1 MPKEMIVSV
10 NGREKKIAIIEN
22 GRVTEFYIERGESSQ
37 GIVGNIYKGRVMR
50 VLPGMQSAFVDIGLE
65 RDAFLKGLQM
75 VQNIV
80 EPRQTLPI
88 LANVLL
94 EADGENVRLT
104 ATDLEVG
111 ARVAVP
117 AKVGS
122 KGAIT
127 VSARKLAE
135 IVKELP
141 AAAVALKVTDNV
153 TVSLR
158 CGGATYR
165 MVGLAPDD
173 FPPVVPASPQS
184 WVSVEAKM
192 LREMLTQTSFA
203 VSHDETRY
211 ALNGVLFA
219 FQGKDVRMVATDGHR
234 LALSMRSLGQAVA
247 SATGIVPRKAVTEIM
262 RVIGAGEEVQL
273 AITDNQFVLQMP
285 NFVMTARLIEGQ
297 FPNYEAVIPRTH
309 PGRLTT
315 GRGALSSALRR
326 VAVMAEERNKP
337 VKLALSPASLKVSA
351 SSQELG
357 EAEEILDVE
366 YAGEE
371 MVIGFNSRYLLEA
384 IAALEKDQVVLEIKD
399 AQSPGVIKSVEGE
412 GYCCVIMPMRI

>member
-1 MPKEMIVSV
+1 MEV
-10 NGREKKIAIIEN
+10 
-22 GRVTEFYIERGESSQ
+22 
-37 GIVGNIYKGRVMR
+37 VM
-50 VLPGMQSAFVDIGLE
+50 D

-94 EADGENVRLT
+94 EAAGDNVRLT

-111 ARVAVP
+111 ARVSVP
-117 AKVGS
+117 AKVGA

-141 AAAVALKVTDNV
+141 AAAVVLKVSDNV
-153 TVSLR
+153 TVTLR
-158 CGGATYR
+158 CGGAAYR

-184 WVSVEAKM
+184 WVGIEAKV
-192 LREMLTQTSFA
+192 LREMLNQTSFA

-234 LALSMRSLGQAVA
+234 LALSTRSLGQGVA
-247 SATGIVPRKAVTEIM
+247 SATGIVPRKAVSEIM
-262 RVIGAGEEVQL
+262 RVIGTGEEVQI
-273 AITDNQFVLQMP
+273 AITENQFVMQMP

-297 FPNYEAVIPRTH
+297 FPNYEAVIPKAH

-315 GRGALSSALRR
+315 ARGALASALRR
-326 VAVMAEERNKP
+326 VSVMAEERNKP

-357 EAEEILDVE
+357 EAEEIIEVD

-384 IAALEKDQVVLEIKD
+384 MAALEKDQVVLEIKD

>member
-1 MPKEMIVSV
+1 MEVVI
-10 NGREKKIAIIEN
+10 
-22 GRVTEFYIERGESSQ
+22 
-37 GIVGNIYKGRVMR
+37 
-50 VLPGMQSAFVDIGLE
+50 D

-94 EADGENVRLT
+94 EAAGDTVRLT

-111 ARVAVP
+111 ARVSVP
-117 AKVGS
+117 AKVGA
-122 KGAIT
+122 KGSIT

-141 AAAVALKVTDNV
+141 AAAVALKVSENV
-153 TVSLR
+153 TVTLR

-184 WVSVEAKM
+184 WVSIEAKV

-234 LALSMRSLGQAVA
+234 LALSNRSLGQGVA

-273 AITDNQFVLQMP
+273 AITENQFVLQMP

-297 FPNYEAVIPRTH
+297 FPNYEAVIPKAH

-315 GRGALSSALRR
+315 ARGGLSAALRR
-326 VAVMAEERNKP
+326 VSVMAEERNKP

-384 IAALEKDQVVLEIKD
+384 MAALEKDQVVLEIKD

>member
-1 MPKEMIVSV
+1 MEVVI
-10 NGREKKIAIIEN
+10 
-22 GRVTEFYIERGESSQ
+22 
-37 GIVGNIYKGRVMR
+37 
-50 VLPGMQSAFVDIGLE
+50 D

-141 AAAVALKVTDNV
+141 AAAVAVKVTDNV

-184 WVSVEAKM
+184 WVSVEAKT

-219 FQGKDVRMVATDGHR
+219 FQGKDLRMVATDGHR

-384 IAALEKDQVVLEIKD
+384 MAALEKDQVVLEIKD

>member
-1 MPKEMIVSV
+1 
-10 NGREKKIAIIEN
+10 
-22 GRVTEFYIERGESSQ
+22 
-37 GIVGNIYKGRVMR
+37 
-50 VLPGMQSAFVDIGLE
+50 
-65 RDAFLKGLQM
+65 
-75 VQNIV
+75 
-80 EPRQTLPI
+80 
-88 LANVLL
+88 
-94 EADGENVRLT
+94 
-104 ATDLEVG
+104 
-111 ARVAVP
+111 
-117 AKVGS
+117 
-122 KGAIT
+122 
-127 VSARKLAE
+127 
-135 IVKELP
+135 
-141 AAAVALKVTDNV
+141 
-153 TVSLR
+153 
-158 CGGATYR
+158 
-165 MVGLAPDD
+165 
-173 FPPVVPASPQS
+173 
-184 WVSVEAKM
+184 
-192 LREMLTQTSFA
+192 
-203 VSHDETRY
+203 
-211 ALNGVLFA
+211 
-219 FQGKDVRMVATDGHR
+219 
-234 LALSMRSLGQAVA
+234 MRSLGQAAA

-384 IAALEKDQVVLEIKD
+384 MAALEKDQVVLEIKD

>member
-1 MPKEMIVSV
+1 MEVVI
-10 NGREKKIAIIEN
+10 
-22 GRVTEFYIERGESSQ
+22 
-37 GIVGNIYKGRVMR
+37 
-50 VLPGMQSAFVDIGLE
+50 D

-94 EADGENVRLT
+94 EAEGESVRMT

-111 ARVAVP
+111 ARVSVP
-117 AKVGS
+117 AKVGG

-135 IVKELP
+135 IVNELA
-141 AAAVALKVTDNV
+141 AAAVALKVTENV

-165 MVGLAPDD
+165 LVGLAPDD

-184 WVSVEAKM
+184 WVTLEAKI

-211 ALNGVLFA
+211 ALNDVLYA
-219 FQGKDVRMVATDGHR
+219 FHGKDVRMVATDGHR
-234 LALSMRSLGQAVA
+234 LALSTRSLGQAIPT
-247 SATGIVPRKAVTEIM
+247 ATGIVPRKAVTEIM
-262 RVIGAGEEVQL
+262 RVLGAGEEVQI
-273 AITDNQFVLQMP
+273 AITENQFVLQMP

-297 FPNYEAVIPRTH
+297 FPNYDAVIPRTQ
-309 PGRLTT
+309 PGRLTAP
-315 GRGALSSALRR
+315 RSSLTAALRR

-337 VKLALSPASLKVSA
+337 VKLALSPGSLKVTA

-357 EAEEILDVE
+357 EAEEILEVE
-366 YAGEE
+366 YSGEE

-384 IAALEKDQVVLEIKD
+384 MAALDKDQVMFEIKD
-399 AQSPGVIKSVEGE
+399 AQSPGVIKSVEDE

>member
-1 MPKEMIVSV
+1 MEVVI
-10 NGREKKIAIIEN
+10 
-22 GRVTEFYIERGESSQ
+22 
-37 GIVGNIYKGRVMR
+37 
-50 VLPGMQSAFVDIGLE
+50 D

-111 ARVAVP
+111 ARVSVP

-122 KGAIT
+122 KGSIT

-141 AAAVALKVTDNV
+141 AAAVALKVSENV

-184 WVSVEAKM
+184 WVSVDAKT

-234 LALSMRSLGQAVA
+234 LALSMRSLGQSVA
-247 SATGIVPRKAVTEIM
+247 NATGIVPRKAVAEIM
-262 RVIGAGEEVQL
+262 RVIGSGEEVQL

-297 FPNYEAVIPRTH
+297 FPNYEAVIPKTH
-309 PGRLTT
+309 PSRLTT
-315 GRGALSSALRR
+315 GRAALSSALRR
-326 VAVMAEERNKP
+326 VSVMAEERNKP

-357 EAEEILDVE
+357 EAEEILDVD

-384 IAALEKDQVVLEIKD
+384 MSALEKDQVVLEIKD

>member
-1 MPKEMIVSV
+1 MEVVI
-10 NGREKKIAIIEN
+10 
-22 GRVTEFYIERGESSQ
+22 
-37 GIVGNIYKGRVMR
+37 
-50 VLPGMQSAFVDIGLE
+50 E

-94 EADGENVRLT
+94 EAAGDSVRLT

-111 ARVAVP
+111 ARVSVP
-117 AKVGS
+117 AKVGA

-141 AAAVALKVTDNV
+141 AAAVTLKVSDNV

-184 WVSVEAKM
+184 WVSIETKI

-211 ALNGVLFA
+211 ALNGVLFS

-234 LALSMRSLGQAVA
+234 LALSMRSLGQGVA
-247 SATGIVPRKAVTEIM
+247 SSTGIVPRTAVTEIM
-262 RVIGAGEEVQL
+262 RVIGAGEEVQI
-273 AITDNQFVLQMP
+273 AITENQFVLQMP

-297 FPNYEAVIPRTH
+297 FPNYEAVIPKTH
-309 PGRLTT
+309 PSRLTT
-315 GRGALSSALRR
+315 ARGGLSAALRR
-326 VAVMAEERNKP
+326 VSVMAEERNKP

-384 IAALEKDQVVLEIKD
+384 MAALEKDQVVLEIKD

>member
-1 MPKEMIVSV
+1 MEVVI
-10 NGREKKIAIIEN
+10 
-22 GRVTEFYIERGESSQ
+22 
-37 GIVGNIYKGRVMR
+37 
-50 VLPGMQSAFVDIGLE
+50 D

-94 EADGENVRLT
+94 EAEGESVRLT

-111 ARVAVP
+111 ARVSVP
-117 AKVGS
+117 AKVGA
-122 KGAIT
+122 KGSIT

-141 AAAVALKVTDNV
+141 AAAVALKVSDNV

-184 WVSVEAKM
+184 WVSIEAKT
-192 LREMLTQTSFA
+192 LRDMLTQTSFA

-234 LALSMRSLGQAVA
+234 LALSMRSLGQGIA
-247 SATGIVPRKAVTEIM
+247 SATGIVPRKAVAEIM
-262 RVIGAGEEVQL
+262 RVIGAGEEVQI
-273 AITDNQFVLQMP
+273 AITENQFILQMP

-297 FPNYEAVIPRTH
+297 FPNYDAVIPRSH
-309 PGRLTT
+309 PGRLTAA
-315 GRGALSSALRR
+315 RGALSSALRR

-384 IAALEKDQVVLEIKD
+384 MAALEKDQVVLEIKD

>member
-1 MPKEMIVSV
+1 MEVV
-10 NGREKKIAIIEN
+10 
-22 GRVTEFYIERGESSQ
+22 
-37 GIVGNIYKGRVMR
+37 
-50 VLPGMQSAFVDIGLE
+50 LE

-94 EADGENVRLT
+94 EAEGESVRLT

-111 ARVAVP
+111 ARVSVP
-117 AKVGS
+117 AKVAA
-122 KGAIT
+122 KGKIT

-141 AAAVALKVTDNV
+141 AAAVALKVTENV

-165 MVGLAPDD
+165 LVGLAADD
-173 FPPVVPASPQS
+173 FPPVVPASPES
-184 WVSVEAKM
+184 WVGLDAKT
-192 LREMLTQTSFA
+192 LRDLLAQTSFA

-211 ALNGVLFA
+211 ALNGVLFV
-219 FQGKDVRMVATDGHR
+219 FQGKDIRMVATDGHR
-234 LALSMRSLGQAVA
+234 LAMSTRSLGKGVGG
-247 SATGIVPRKAVTEIM
+247 ATGIVPRKAVTEIM
-262 RVIGAGEEVQL
+262 RVLGAGEEVQV
-273 AITDNQFVLQMP
+273 AITENQFVLQMP
-285 NFVMTARLIEGQ
+285 NFVMTARLIDGQ
-297 FPNYEAVIPRTH
+297 FPNYDAVIPKSH
-309 PGRLTT
+309 PGKLVVA
-315 GRGALSSALRR
+315 RGTLAAALRR
-326 VAVMAEERNKP
+326 VSVMAEERNKP

-357 EAEEILDVE
+357 EAEEIVEVE
-366 YAGEE
+366 YSGEE
-371 MVIGFNSRYLLEA
+371 HVIGFNSRYLLEA
-384 IAALEKDQVVLEIKD
+384 MAALEKDRLVFEIKD
-399 AQSPGVIKSVEGE
+399 SQSPGVIKSAEDE

>member
-1 MPKEMIVSV
+1 MEVVI
-10 NGREKKIAIIEN
+10 
-22 GRVTEFYIERGESSQ
+22 
-37 GIVGNIYKGRVMR
+37 
-50 VLPGMQSAFVDIGLE
+50 D

-94 EADGENVRLT
+94 EAEGEGVRLT

-111 ARVAVP
+111 ARVSVP
-117 AKVGS
+117 AKVGA

-141 AAAVALKVTDNV
+141 AAAVALKVTENV

-184 WVSVEAKM
+184 WVSIEAKV

-234 LALSMRSLGQAVA
+234 LALSTRSLGQSVA

-262 RVIGAGEEVQL
+262 RVIGAGEEVQV
-273 AITDNQFVLQMP
+273 AITENQFVLQMP
-285 NFVMTARLIEGQ
+285 TFVMTARLIEGQ
-297 FPNYEAVIPRTH
+297 FPNYEAVIPKAH

-315 GRGALSSALRR
+315 ARGGLSAALRR

-357 EAEEILDVE
+357 EAEEVLDVE

-371 MVIGFNSRYLLEA
+371 LVIGFNSRYLLDA
-384 IAALEKDQVVLEIKD
+384 MAALEKDQVVLEIKD

>member
-1 MPKEMIVSV
+1 MEVVI
-10 NGREKKIAIIEN
+10 
-22 GRVTEFYIERGESSQ
+22 
-37 GIVGNIYKGRVMR
+37 
-50 VLPGMQSAFVDIGLE
+50 D

-94 EADGENVRLT
+94 EAEGESVRMT

-111 ARVAVP
+111 ARVSVP
-117 AKVGS
+117 AKVGG

-135 IVKELP
+135 IVKELA
-141 AAAVALKVTDNV
+141 AAAVALKVTENV

-165 MVGLAPDD
+165 LVGLAPDD

-184 WVSVEAKM
+184 WVTLEAKI

-234 LALSMRSLGQAVA
+234 LALSTRSLGQAIPT
-247 SATGIVPRKAVTEIM
+247 ATGIVPRKAVTEIM
-262 RVIGAGEEVQL
+262 RVLGAGEEVQI
-273 AITDNQFVLQMP
+273 AITENQFVLQMP

-297 FPNYEAVIPRTH
+297 FPNYDAVIPRTQ
-309 PGRLTT
+309 PGRLAAP
-315 GRGALSSALRR
+315 RSSLTAALRR

-337 VKLALSPASLKVSA
+337 VKLALSPGSLKVMA

-357 EAEEILDVE
+357 EAEEILEVE

-384 IAALEKDQVVLEIKD
+384 MAALDKDQVLFEIKD
-399 AQSPGVIKSVEGE
+399 AQSPGVIKSAEDE

>member
-1 MPKEMIVSV
+1 MEVVI
-10 NGREKKIAIIEN
+10 
-22 GRVTEFYIERGESSQ
+22 
-37 GIVGNIYKGRVMR
+37 
-50 VLPGMQSAFVDIGLE
+50 D

-94 EADGENVRLT
+94 EAAGDSVRLT

-111 ARVAVP
+111 ARVSVP
-117 AKVGS
+117 AKVGA

-184 WVSVEAKM
+184 WVSIEAKI

-234 LALSMRSLGQAVA
+234 LALSTRSLGQGVA
-247 SATGIVPRKAVTEIM
+247 SATGIVPRKAVAEIM
-262 RVIGAGEEVQL
+262 RVIGAGEEVQI
-273 AITDNQFVLQMP
+273 AITENQFILQMP

-297 FPNYEAVIPRTH
+297 FPNYEAVIPKTH

-315 GRGALSSALRR
+315 ARGGLSSALRR

-384 IAALEKDQVVLEIKD
+384 MAALEKDQVVLEIKD

>member
-1 MPKEMIVSV
+1 MEV
-10 NGREKKIAIIEN
+10 
-22 GRVTEFYIERGESSQ
+22 
-37 GIVGNIYKGRVMR
+37 
-50 VLPGMQSAFVDIGLE
+50 VLD

-94 EADGENVRLT
+94 EAEGESVRMT

-111 ARVAVP
+111 ARVSVP
-117 AKVGS
+117 AKVGA
-122 KGAIT
+122 KGTVT
-127 VSARKLAE
+127 VSARKLGE

-141 AAAVALKVTDNV
+141 AAAVALKVTENV
-153 TVSLR
+153 MVSLR

-165 MVGLAPDD
+165 LVGLAADD

-184 WVSVEAKM
+184 WVTLEAKT

-234 LALSMRSLGQAVA
+234 LAFSIRSLGKGVA
-247 SATGIVPRKAVTEIM
+247 SVTGIVPRKAVAEIM
-262 RVIGAGEEVQL
+262 RVLGAGEEVQI
-273 AITDNQFVLQMP
+273 AITENQFVLQMP

-297 FPNYEAVIPRTH
+297 FPNYDAVIPKTH
-309 PGRLTT
+309 PGRLSAA
-315 GRGALSSALRR
+315 RNSLSAALRR

-337 VKLALSPASLKVSA
+337 VKLVLSPGALKVTA

-357 EAEEILDVE
+357 EAEEILEVE

-384 IAALEKDQVVLEIKD
+384 MAALEKDRVVLEIKD
-399 AQSPGVIKSVEGE
+399 AQSPGVIKSVEDD

>member
-1 MPKEMIVSV
+1 MEVVI
-10 NGREKKIAIIEN
+10 
-22 GRVTEFYIERGESSQ
+22 
-37 GIVGNIYKGRVMR
+37 
-50 VLPGMQSAFVDIGLE
+50 D

-94 EADGENVRLT
+94 EAEGEGVRLT

-111 ARVAVP
+111 ARVSVP
-117 AKVGS
+117 AKVGA

-141 AAAVALKVTDNV
+141 AAAVALKVTENV

-158 CGGATYR
+158 CAGATYR

-184 WVSVEAKM
+184 WVSIEAKV

-234 LALSMRSLGQAVA
+234 LALSTRSLGQSVA

-262 RVIGAGEEVQL
+262 RVIGAGEEVQV
-273 AITDNQFVLQMP
+273 AITENQYVLQKP
-285 NFVMTARLIEGQ
+285 TFVMTARLIEGQ
-297 FPNYEAVIPRTH
+297 FPNYEAVIPKAH

-315 GRGALSSALRR
+315 ARSGLSAALRR

-357 EAEEILDVE
+357 EAEEVLDVE

-371 MVIGFNSRYLLEA
+371 LVIGFNSRYLLDA
-384 IAALEKDQVVLEIKD
+384 MAALEKDQVVLEIKD

>member
-1 MPKEMIVSV
+1 MEVVI
-10 NGREKKIAIIEN
+10 
-22 GRVTEFYIERGESSQ
+22 
-37 GIVGNIYKGRVMR
+37 
-50 VLPGMQSAFVDIGLE
+50 D

-94 EADGENVRLT
+94 EAEGEGVRLT

-111 ARVAVP
+111 ARVSVP
-117 AKVGS
+117 AKVGA

-184 WVSVEAKM
+184 WVSIEAKV

-234 LALSMRSLGQAVA
+234 LALSTRSLGQGVA

-262 RVIGAGEEVQL
+262 RVIGAGEEVQV
-273 AITDNQFVLQMP
+273 AITENQFVLQMP
-285 NFVMTARLIEGQ
+285 TFVMTARLIEGQ
-297 FPNYEAVIPRTH
+297 FPNYEAVIPKAH
-309 PGRLTT
+309 PGRMTT
-315 GRGALSSALRR
+315 ARGGLSAALRR

-357 EAEEILDVE
+357 EAEEVLDVE

-371 MVIGFNSRYLLEA
+371 LVIGFNSRYLLDA
-384 IAALEKDQVVLEIKD
+384 MAALDKDQVVLEIKD

>member
-1 MPKEMIVSV
+1 MEVI
-10 NGREKKIAIIEN
+10 
-22 GRVTEFYIERGESSQ
+22 
-37 GIVGNIYKGRVMR
+37 
-50 VLPGMQSAFVDIGLE
+50 LD

-94 EADGENVRLT
+94 ETEEGTMRLT

-111 ARVAVP
+111 ARVSIP
-117 AKVGS
+117 ARVVG

-141 AAAVALKVTDNV
+141 AAAVSLKVGDNAG
-153 TVSLR
+153 VSLK
-158 CGGATYR
+158 CGG
-165 MVGLAPDD
+165 VGYKLVGMPPDD
-173 FPPVVPASPQS
+173 FPPVVPASPGA
-184 WVSVEAKM
+184 WLTLEAKV
-192 LREMLTQTSFA
+192 LRDMLTHTSFA

-219 FQGKDVRMVATDGHR
+219 LSGNEMRLVATDGHR
-234 LALSMRSLGQAVA
+234 LALSSRQLGEIGRPV
-247 SATGIVPRKAVTEIM
+247 TGIVPRKAITEIM
-262 RVIGAGEEVQL
+262 RVLSAGEEVQL
-273 AITDNQFVLQMP
+273 GITENQFVLQMP

-297 FPNYEAVIPRTH
+297 FPNYEAVIPKGH
-309 PGRLTT
+309 PGKLVISRA
-315 GRGALSSALRR
+315 ALGSALRR

-337 VKLALSPASLKVSA
+337 VKLVLAPGVLRLTA
-351 SSQELG
+351 SSQDLG
-357 EAEEILDVE
+357 EAEETLDID

-371 MVIGFNSRYLLEA
+371 LVIGFNSKYVLDA
-384 IAALEKDQVVLEIKD
+384 IGPIDEEQIVFEFKD
-399 AQSPGVIKSVEGE
+399 ALSPGIVRSATDD